1 MADHLFDLLTTTP
14 IDTFTALQ
22 SPANVVRWLM
32 LAGKSDTQR
41 TCQLTV
47 QNPVFQKEM
56 NSINLLGKFV
66 EQEQLIQTY
75 EALISD
81 WLKS

>member
-1 MADHLFDLLTTTP
+1 
-14 IDTFTALQ
+14 
-22 SPANVVRWLM
+22 M